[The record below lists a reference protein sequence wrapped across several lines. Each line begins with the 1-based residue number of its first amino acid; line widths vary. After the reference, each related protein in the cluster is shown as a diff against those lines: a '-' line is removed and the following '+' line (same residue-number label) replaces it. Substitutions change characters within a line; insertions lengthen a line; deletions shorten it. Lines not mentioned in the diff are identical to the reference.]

1 MQQKIISNGC
11 EIVRRESVDEFTT
24 VVVGI
29 SSDNDYEFG
38 IIREGRIE
46 AESFMGYTNP
56 AIALRD
62 GLMYAASGLI
72 LCEQSLGKATAF
84 VYIKNGIPA
93 EPKNGGW

>member
-11 EIVRRESVDEFTT
+11 EIVRRESISDNET

-29 SSDNDYEFG
+29 SSDLDYEFG
-38 IIREGRIE
+38 IIRDGKLE

-56 AIALRD
+56 SIALRD
-62 GLMYAASGLI
+62 GLMYAASGHI

-84 VYIKNGIPA
+84 VYVKNGMPVK
-93 EPKNGGW
+93 PH